1 MMVMS
6 LILMDMVKMKQNYK
20 NIMLVLYPYYT
31 SRSFT
36 THTRLATVVCVDDI
50 LFSVLVVVM
59 DVFVCFEVSSNAPT
73 TRNTTHHRLSGRG
86 VISF

>member
-1 MMVMS
+1 M
-6 LILMDMVKMKQNYK
+6 
-20 NIMLVLYPYYT
+20 
-31 SRSFT
+31 
-36 THTRLATVVCVDDI
+36 HTRLATVVCVDDI

>member
-59 DVFVCFEVSSNAPT
+59 DVFVCF
-73 TRNTTHHRLSGRG
+73 
-86 VISF
+86 